1 LSDTDAILRR
11 VKRRAVILGAMLA
24 AAAFAFGW
32 RAGVSLTITAAV
44 VIFSLLVLERLTE
57 RLVPRQD
64 RTPSRVVRPLLLVT
78 AASLGSLGAV
88 LLFWKEFDPVAG
100 AAGGSVVMLAI
111 VPEVLRGGGGA

>member
-1 LSDTDAILRR
+1 
-11 VKRRAVILGAMLA
+11 
-24 AAAFAFGW
+24 
-32 RAGVSLTITAAV
+32 
-44 VIFSLLVLERLTE
+44 
-57 RLVPRQD
+57 
-64 RTPSRVVRPLLLVT
+64 VVRPLLLVT

>member
-57 RLVPRQD
+57 RLLPRQD
-64 RTPSRVVRPLLLVT
+64 RKASRMVRPLLLVT
-78 AASLGSLGAV
+78 AATIGLLGAV

-111 VPEVLRGGGGA
+111 VPEVLRPGGGS

>member
-1 LSDTDAILRR
+1 LSESEAILTR
-11 VKRRAVILGAMLA
+11 VKRRAIVLAAILV
-24 AAAFAFGW
+24 AAAFAWDW

-64 RTPSRVVRPLLLVT
+64 AKGFRLVRPLLLVT
-78 AASLGSLGAV
+78 AASIGLLGAV

-111 VPEVLRGGGGA
+111 VPEVLRGGA